1 MLPVAVQHAHSR
13 RQTQAAGFCHDGM
26 PVESMA
32 IQALRHDCSPP
43 PGLMAAVTDKIPG
56 STFLDFA
63 ARKTSAA
70 LSWAPQADIR
80 PGRTCSWA
88 LLRARLRQRAATPT
102 GPAVTEVATQ
112 IQNRCVVSGEGGGKS
127 GDLCRCYR
135 VWPCLHSLSYHAWSL
150 CMP

>member
-70 LSWAPQADIR
+70 
-80 PGRTCSWA
+80 
-88 LLRARLRQRAATPT
+88 RAATPT

>member
-70 LSWAPQADIR
+70 NMFV
-80 PGRTCSWA
+80 G
-88 LLRARLRQRAATPT
+88 AAT
-102 GPAVTEVATQ
+102 GATTAASGYSYRS
-112 IQNRCVVSGEGGGKS
+112 RC
-127 GDLCRCYR
+127 D
-135 VWPCLHSLSYHAWSL
+135 
-150 CMP
+150 